1 MRILPE
7 VKPTAEQLPLLL
19 ENKPGVLIIRG
30 AAGSGKTTT
39 ALLRLKQ
46 LCATWLARKR
56 RLDLSGPVRVLV
68 LTYNRTLEGYIAEL
82 ARRQVRNDPDLHLE
96 VKTFGKFAL
105 DILGPH
111 CRPDDEASEIL
122 GGLLRP
128 FGMQA
133 TFLRDEVEYVL
144 GKFEPSSL
152 EEYIGVQRDGRGA
165 SPRMDAA
172 TRRRLL
178 DEVIYPY
185 AAKKKAE
192 GLNDWNDIAVRAG
205 QVAGVPWDVVIVDEA
220 QDFSANQVRTIL
232 KQLAPDN
239 SLTFVVDA
247 AQRIYPR
254 SFTWKEAGI
263 ATLTSRSL
271 TRNYRNTRE
280 IAAFARSLVTGMTLG
295 DDGTLPNFKAAESRG
310 PLPNV
315 LVGRFSDQ
323 MSWVLREIVA
333 PAALVGES
341 VAFLHPLGGGWF
353 DYVKQRLAA
362 ANIETAQ
369 LTRASV
375 WPGGDETVAL
385 STIHSAKG
393 LEFDH
398 VVILGLNQQVTP
410 HGDEE
415 GDAKLE
421 NHRRLLAMGI
431 GRARKTVTLG
441 FKPGKASTLIGL
453 FDQSTYT
460 EVIL

>member
-19 ENKPGVLIIRG
+19 DSKPGVLVIRG

-39 ALLRLKQ
+39 ALLRLKH

-56 RLDLSGPVRVLV
+56 RLGLTGPVRVLV

-82 ARRQVRNDPDLHLE
+82 AKRQVNNDPDLHLE

-105 DILGPH
+105 DILGA
-111 CRPDDEASEIL
+111 RTGPDDEARRIL
-122 GGLLRP
+122 NGLIRP
-128 FGMQA
+128 FGMLE
-133 TFLRDEVEYVL
+133 TFLRDEVDYVL
-144 GKFEPSSL
+144 SRFEPGSL
-152 EEYIGVQRDGRGA
+152 EDYIGTQRDGRGA
-165 SPRMDAA
+165 SPRMDAT

-178 DEVIYPY
+178 DEVVYPY
-185 AAKKKAE
+185 VKQKKAK
-192 GLNDWNDIAVRAG
+192 GLVDWNDIAVNAG
-205 QVAGVPWDVVIVDEA
+205 KKSADPWDVVIVDES

-232 KQLAPDN
+232 QHLSPDH
-239 SLTFVVDA
+239 SVTFVVDA

-263 ATLTSRSL
+263 TTLTSKAL
-271 TRNYRNTRE
+271 THNYRNTRQ
-280 IAAFARSLVTGMTLG
+280 IAAFARSLIAGMTLG
-295 DDGTLPNFKAAESRG
+295 DDGTLPNFEAAETNG

-323 MSWVLREIVA
+323 MSWALREIVA
-333 PAALVGES
+333 PAARLGES

-353 DYVKQRLAA
+353 DYVKQRLAS
-362 ANIETAQ
+362 ANVETAE

-375 WPGGDETVAL
+375 WPDGDETVAI

-410 HGDEE
+410 HGLED
-415 GDAKLE
+415 GDTKLE
-421 NHRRLLAMGI
+421 NLRRLLAMGI

-441 FKPGKASTLIGL
+441 FKPGEASTLIGL
-453 FDQSTYT
+453 IDTATYT
-460 EVIL
+460 KVTL